1 MAADPVVLEARTDSV
16 RICPRCGET
25 FDVPEKGP
33 GRRPVWCSPRC
44 RRQASAERIAA
55 RNAGSAVRVVEVPRA
70 HRPDPD
76 ARLPLPSMRTLQRL
90 FLSSDYQCQTLL
102 EDLAHQYTSGAM
114 GEQLRAAV
122 QRFATAVAFQ
132 QTLTDDPAYR
142 QAREDVERLRE
153 HLRRDVE
160 RAEQRDHE
168 LARLRREAEEL
179 WSLRAR
185 VAELES
191 TLAGAA
197 RPMHE
202 AGQHDQVPLSRQQ
215 RRAALRAARKTY

>member
-1 MAADPVVLEARTDSV
+1 M
-16 RICPRCGET
+16 
-25 FDVPEKGP
+25 P
-33 GRRPVWCSPRC
+33 G
-44 RRQASAERIAA
+44 
-55 RNAGSAVRVVEVPRA
+55 G
-70 HRPDPD
+70 
-76 ARLPLPSMRTLQRL
+76 
-90 FLSSDYQCQTLL
+90 
-102 EDLAHQYTSGAM
+102 
-114 GEQLRAAV
+114 
-122 QRFATAVAFQ
+122 AVAFQ

-215 RRAALRAARKTY
+215 RRAALRAARKTYYPGTLRRAPALDVGYNTPVPRLRIPTNASPHLLSLLRRNEADRRSCLGNRFQQPVAARSVRQAWCTRAGDKRVIRRRNAARGNV

>member
-1 MAADPVVLEARTDSV
+1 MVVDPVVLEARTDSV

-55 RNAGSAVRVVEVPRA
+55 RNAGAAVRVVEVPRA

-102 EDLAHQYTSGAM
+102 EDLAHRYTSGAM

-122 QRFATAVAFQ
+122 QRFAAAVAFQ

-142 QAREDVERLRE
+142 QARDDVERLRE

-168 LARLRREAEEL
+168 LARLRREAEE
-179 WSLRAR
+179 RAR

-197 RPMHE
+197 HPLHE

-215 RRAALRAARKTY
+215 RRAAQRAARKTY

>member
-1 MAADPVVLEARTDSV
+1 MVVDPVVLEARTDSV

-55 RNAGSAVRVVEVPRA
+55 RNAGAAVCVVEVPRA

-102 EDLAHQYTSGAM
+102 EDLAHRYTSGAM

-122 QRFATAVAFQ
+122 QRFAAAVAFQ

-142 QAREDVERLRE
+142 QARDDVERLRE

-168 LARLRREAEEL
+168 LARLRREAEE
-179 WSLRAR
+179 RAR

-197 RPMHE
+197 HPLHE

-215 RRAALRAARKTY
+215 RRAAQRAARKTY